1 MPAWTSAPTV
11 DSWRN
16 APPAAQPV
24 QYDPSKGGSTL
35 NLAGF
40 DTGIPTSQGVDRF
53 LSGMGSAFA
62 GTGRGLG
69 QLYNYAADA
78 VSPRSPTLSG
88 LVTGQDPSRS
98 AASTA
103 DIDEAKRLEAPLMN
117 TGAGIAGNIAGNV
130 GMMAAPGAAVAKIAA
145 PLGYARAAAAGQ
157 AFVNPTTYLG
167 AAGASA
173 VQSAIQPVG
182 SDDSRLLNTGLGL
195 VAGGAGQG
203 VVNTLGRIA
212 QPVRNALN
220 PLRQKAVQT
229 LQDAG
234 VPLNLAQV
242 TGSPM
247 WNRISSALNDN
258 LFTVGGQQAKAGE
271 QRAAFTNA
279 VSNLIGEDSPALTS
293 DVMGGA
299 ANRINGVF
307 SDVLSRNTVQSSPT
321 MINGLAAAQAGAL
334 ENQKQPVSSVINRL
348 YDAMHPQTGEIPG
361 QVAYGIKKDLDL
373 MSSTADTTQNYY
385 ARQAR
390 SALMNAINDSLSPT
404 DQAAFSQARGQF
416 ANMKRI
422 EPALDKSGTG
432 EVSPGILA
440 NVMAQKANRSASIY
454 GQGPQDMVTLA
465 QAGKQILLDQTPNS
479 GTTARLMAAFL
490 PGAAVAAGTQ
500 LATGDP
506 MEAAKYGIGVMGLPK
521 MAQWVL
527 NNPTMVNALSRGVTN
542 PAARAALQAPA
553 NNALIGQTVR
563 NTPNALARLAMPAS
577 E

>member
-1 MPAWTSAPTV
+1 MPAWESAPKV
-11 DSWRN
+11 DGWRN
-16 APPAAQPV
+16 AAPVAKPP
-24 QYDPSKGGSTL
+24 QYDPSAGGSTL

-40 DTGIPTSQGVDRF
+40 DTGIPTPQWLDRG
-53 LSGMGSAFA
+53 LSGA
-62 GTGRGLG
+62 GK
-69 QLYNYAADA
+69 A
-78 VSPRSPTLSG
+78 VSDLGSG
-88 LVTGQDPSRS
+88 IAQLAGANNQ
-98 AASTA
+98 AS
-103 DIDEAKRLEAPLMN
+103 IDEAKRLDAPLMN

-130 GMMAAPGAAVAKIAA
+130 AMMAVPGSLVAKAAA
-145 PLGYARAAAAGQ
+145 PMGLARTAAAGQ

-167 AAGASA
+167 AAGAGA
-173 VQSAIQPVG
+173 ATGALQPVATG
-182 SDDSRLLNTGLGL
+182 DSRAINIGLGA
-195 VAGGAGQG
+195 VAGGVGQG

-212 QPVRNALN
+212 QPVQNALN

-271 QRAAFTNA
+271 QKAAFTNA

-307 SDVLSRNTVQSSPT
+307 SDVLNRNNVQPSPT

-361 QVAYGIKKDLDL
+361 QVAYGIKKDLDR

-390 SALMNAINDSLSPT
+390 SALMNGINDSLSPT

-432 EVSPGILA
+432 EVSPSILA

-465 QAGKQILLDQTPNS
+465 QAGKQILPDQTPNS

-521 MAQWVL
+521 MAQWAL
-527 NNPTMVNALSRGVTN
+527 NNPAVVNALSRGVTN